1 MTLTLKPETE
11 ARLRAVADRKGV
23 PPEEVID
30 AALEALLEAE
40 PAAAPVS
47 PPVTVQDTPEQA
59 RLRAALFDVIARAQA
74 LTPAPRREASEQAPE
89 ERLYGEILTEKYRRQ
104 GFNLP

>member
-11 ARLRAVADRKGV
+11 ARLRAVANRKGV

-30 AALEALLEAE
+30 AALEALMNME
-40 PAAAPVS
+40 PMPAPI
-47 PPVTVQDTPEQA
+47 QDTPEQA
-59 RLRAALFDVIARAQA
+59 RLRAALLDVIAKAQA
-74 LTPAPRREASEQAPE
+74 LVPELRRDNPEQAPE
-89 ERLYGEILTEKYRRQ
+89 ERLYGEIITEKYRRQ